1 MGIGHKDGHGSYIL
15 NGITCDVDEVDMN
28 KLILIVIP
36 VCLLAAC
43 TQTYCGA
50 HYGAGFTS

>member
-28 KLILIVIP
+28 KLILIVIA

-50 HYGAGFTS
+50 HY